1 MMKKEA
7 KWIQDLEQVAPDY
20 GFGVCPHTVP
30 LCQAE
35 SAPTTFFLSHQ
46 KPSAN
51 YKSKSFCLLPE
62 TDYLVWHSSVQSWLK
77 RSKSTLVLQENFKW
91 DKAPKTSAQ
100 LCCSSPTQQKNPTI
114 LSIMLSD
121 VGNVGISCVKANFYC
136 VKSAFCIQTL
146 FKECPALLCRL
157 EMHYIFY
164 TIVFVSL
171 KPGVYSNLCLP
182 FNWEESKGPVSRLPF

>member
-1 MMKKEA
+1 MV
-7 KWIQDLEQVAPDY
+7 L
-20 GFGVCPHTVP
+20 
-30 LCQAE
+30 E
-35 SAPTTFFLSHQ
+35 SAHRLCHCAKQ
-46 KPSAN
+46 KVLPPPSSSATKNLWLITRANPSASCLRQITWCDTLQCSHGSRSLSQLWC
-51 YKSKSFCLLPE
+51 YK
-62 TDYLVWHSSVQSWLK
+62 DY
-77 RSKSTLVLQENFKW
+77 FKW
-91 DKAPKTSAQ
+91 DKAPKTSTQ

-114 LSIMLSD
+114 LPIMLSD

-146 FKECPALLCRL
+146 FKECPALLCKL

-182 FNWEESKGPVSRLPF
+182 FNWEEGKGPVSRLSFYICGMECCN